1 MKNYLKISV
10 IIFLSTGILFSLGLF
25 ALKII
30 FQGKIDNELVVLGPD
45 KKDIISIPKGLS
57 GKKVSNL
64 DIEILNNKKALV
76 TNEKLRLPPAEP
88 ELLPLDVIEE
98 KVNDNSNNKNLLKYH
113 TTIENKKKS
122 KKPKKI
128 EKKLN
133 KQFGL
138 YRVQFGSF
146 RNLEKAKNAK
156 NNMNKKFNSLLS
168 SSKLEIYSYT
178 NSENLVFHR
187 VWTSA
192 LSKVKGLQLC
202 NEFKKQK
209 IICILQVNK

>member
-10 IIFLSTGILFSLGLF
+10 IVFLSTGILFSLGLF

-30 FQGKIDNELVVLGPD
+30 FKGKIDNELVVLGPD

-64 DIEILNNKKALV
+64 DIEILNNKKALI
-76 TNEKLRLPPAEP
+76 TNETLRLPPAKP

-146 RNLEKAKNAK
+146 RNLEKAQIAK
-156 NNMNKKFNSLLS
+156 NNMNKKFNNLLS
-168 SSKLEIYSYT
+168 SNKLEIYSYT
-178 NSENLVFHR
+178 NSESLVFHR
-187 VWTSA
+187 VWTSS
-192 LSKVKGLQLC
+192 LSKVKGLELC
-202 NEFKKQK
+202 NKFKKQK